1 MENHWYDNFLVKA
14 VAETEHKE
22 GFGCMDRLVCLF
34 NMDCVVDTVHYPDF
48 TYAVMLLFDTFHK
61 HLGIGLELFAI
72 TVGDGVGKIHAA
84 NKICIISGQQR
95 VVILLCGLGCSD
107 IVFMFFAARRK
118 NNKTTKVNMTKNI
131 FLI

>member
-22 GFGCMDRLVCLF
+22 GFGCMDRLARLF

-48 TYAVMLLFDTFHK
+48 AYAVMLLFDTFNK

-72 TVGDGVGKIHAA
+72 TVRDGVGKIHAA

-107 IVFMFFAARRK
+107 IVLCSSLHAK
-118 NNKTTKVNMTKNI
+118 NIKTQKVNMTKNI